1 LMLSGLM
8 AGVLLAGGSSSAL
21 VPAILA
27 IVCAGLLRRIAPALP
42 WRFKRPA
49 TAAPQRPFPAG
60 AEIQGGGTPGPE
72 PIRRAGHKKIAG
84 HSGKAKCRRN
94 HQCVKRRV

>member
-1 LMLSGLM
+1 METLICRILMLSGLM

-42 WRFKRPA
+42 WRF
-49 TAAPQRPFPAG
+49 
-60 AEIQGGGTPGPE
+60 
-72 PIRRAGHKKIAG
+72 RRARYRSAPAPIPGW
-84 HSGKAKCRRN
+84 R
-94 HQCVKRRV
+94 